1 MNIER
6 TTQPSDLTTREKQVV
21 ERERT
26 RPGPTFR
33 PDVDIVEL
41 PDAFV
46 VTADLP
52 GVDEG
57 HVSVHLEEGVLHIE
71 GALAV
76 EPEPAWQPVHAE
88 YQLGGYHRQ
97 FALSDAVD
105 ADGIRATMRD
115 GVLELRLPKTERHR
129 TRQIA
134 VQAG

>member
-6 TTQPSDLTTREKQVV
+6 TTQASDLARHEKQVV

-52 GVDEG
+52 GVDES
-57 HVSVHLEEGVLHIE
+57 HVAVRLEEGVLHIE
-71 GALAV
+71 GTLAV

-88 YQLGGYHRQ
+88 YQQGGYQRQ

-105 ADGIRATMRD
+105 ANGIRATMRD
-115 GVLELRLPKTERHR
+115 GVLELRAPKSARSRPR
-129 TRQIA
+129 TVEVRTS
-134 VQAG
+134 